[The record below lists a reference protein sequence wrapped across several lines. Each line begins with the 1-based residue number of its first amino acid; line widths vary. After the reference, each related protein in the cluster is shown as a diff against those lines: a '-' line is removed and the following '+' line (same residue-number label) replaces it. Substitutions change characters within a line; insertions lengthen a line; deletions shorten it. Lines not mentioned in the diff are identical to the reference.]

1 LGIVLAIQLKS
12 AVMKKKANPE
22 DSKKAASPND
32 EKFPLPE
39 YPASEDIYQKEKEV
53 EYKGEEDEPEELL
66 KMDKNPASGLDIPGS
81 ELDDED
87 EIIGEEDEEN
97 NYYSLGGE
105 NHEDLEEDQA

>member
-1 LGIVLAIQLKS
+1 
-12 AVMKKKANPE
+12 MKKKANPE

-97 NYYSLGGE
+97 KYYSLGGE